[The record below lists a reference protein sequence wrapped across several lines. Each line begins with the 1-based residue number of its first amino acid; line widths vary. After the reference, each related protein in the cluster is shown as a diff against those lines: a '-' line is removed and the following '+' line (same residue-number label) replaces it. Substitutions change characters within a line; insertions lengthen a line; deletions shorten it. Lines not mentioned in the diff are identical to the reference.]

1 MIENKNAFMASLI
14 RQYNRLVKGEHFGR
28 ETANGLKM
36 AISFLGS
43 VECDTLTEQQIGH
56 ACRLTTYRG
65 TISDHRKLFTN

>member
-1 MIENKNAFMASLI
+1 MIENKNAFLGSLI
-14 RQYNRLVKGEHFGR
+14 RQHNNLVKGEHFGR

-36 AISFLGS
+36 AINFLGS

-65 TISDHRKLFTN
+65 PITDHRKLSTN